1 MNLKVR
7 FKNPVFIVQLI
18 LAILTPILAYAGLT
32 LQDLTSWQALGEILL
47 GAIQNPYVLGL
58 IAVSVW
64 NALND
69 PTTAGVTDSAQAMT
83 YIKPKA
89 KVKELK

>member
-7 FKNPVFIVQLI
+7 FKNPVFIAQLI

-32 LQDLTSWQALGEILL
+32 LQDLTSWKALGDILF

-69 PTTAGVTDSAQAMT
+69 PTTAGVKDSFQAMT
-83 YIKPKA
+83 YDKPKSR
-89 KVKELK
+89 KTK